1 MNERDGATDKAGD
14 GRMQR
19 MTGEIERLELL
30 FEINSDRI
38 LTILMVLAALLAVG
52 LMGAEHAGPSVVEQV
67 RPALGGV
74 V

>member
-1 MNERDGATDKAGD
+1 
-14 GRMQR
+14 MQR
-19 MTGEIERLELL
+19 MTGELERLELL

-52 LMGAEHAGPSVVEQV
+52 LMGAEQVVPSFVDQL

>member
-1 MNERDGATDKAGD
+1 
-14 GRMQR
+14 MQR
-19 MTGEIERLELL
+19 MTGELERLELL

-52 LMGAEHAGPSVVEQV
+52 LMGADTAGSSFVEQL
-67 RPALGGV
+67 RPGLGGV